1 MIPLHVAHF
10 AVFCYN
16 TDLIRGPGHQ
26 SRSPRNQSDQS
37 PIIIACISDWWSG
50 GDGEKRGET
59 AVFIIYDKYNHDA
72 HLNAPASIWRVESA
86 HWVAVFSVTWVMF
99 ILGVTLCVFIT
110 WYLSDMSCL
119 HHALTGMLWLQYT
132 NSVGVENCVDR
143 WLASLQG
150 SKHLQNVLNKLSNNI
165 LWNFYFLD
173 SRQGSQGRMDSNQL
187 ILSRMLDQGI

>member
-1 MIPLHVAHF
+1 MSETNNDNSHQRFFRLK
-10 AVFCYN
+10 Y
-16 TDLIRGPGHQ
+16 LIVCLVTNMKCQ
-26 SRSPRNQSDQS
+26 AS
-37 PIIIACISDWWSG
+37 ITV
-50 GDGEKRGET
+50 E
-59 AVFIIYDKYNHDA
+59 
-72 HLNAPASIWRVESA
+72 NAPLPGPTFYHTWRVEST

-150 SKHLQNVLNKLSNNI
+150 SKHLQNVLTKLSNNI